1 MKKTAAQK
9 RYSSDLPPEALHRF
23 FITKDDFH
31 AENAVLRGRHAHQI
45 RDVLR
50 LKPGQHIIV
59 LDNLGFEYKL
69 ALTKVEKSEINGTVV
84 EKRPA
89 TGEPTV
95 RITLYQALARQD
107 KFEWVL
113 QKCTEVG
120 VARFVPII
128 TRRSAIRD
136 ASSIGAKK
144 LARWRT
150 IIKEAAEQA
159 HRGRLP
165 KLSQPI
171 TIEKGM
177 AELEGFE
184 RSLIASTRAHGMS
197 LRDSLRD
204 RRALFGGVEMALLVG
219 PEGGFTEDELERGR
233 ARGAIPF
240 YLGPRILRTE
250 TAALVAASLIL
261 HELGQMQTKQDQP
274 RPT

>member
-1 MKKTAAQK
+1 MKKSTAPK
-9 RYSSDLPPEALHRF
+9 RYSADLPNEALHRF

-50 LKPGQHIIV
+50 LKTGQHIIV

-69 ALTKVEKSEINGTVV
+69 TLTKVAKSEIKGTVV
-84 EKRPA
+84 EKQPA
-89 TGEPTV
+89 TGEPAV
-95 RITLYQALARQD
+95 RITLYQALARHD

-144 LARWRT
+144 LARWRK
-150 IIKEAAEQA
+150 IITEAAEQA

-165 KLSQPI
+165 QLSKPI
-171 TIEKGM
+171 TIDEGM

-184 RSLIASTRAHGMS
+184 RSLIASTRAQGWS

-204 RRALFGGVEMALLVG
+204 HRALSGGVEMALLVG

-233 ARGAIPF
+233 ASGAIPF

-250 TAALVAASLIL
+250 TAAVVAASLIL
-261 HELGQMQTKQDQP
+261 YELGQMQPNDEHHP
-274 RPT
+274 PT